1 MIAAFVQTLKDAG
14 IVSGA
19 LVTIGALCAGLYRLR
34 PVKFVVQKM
43 LVKPISTAFGA
54 WVRKQ
59 VEDATEKH
67 RELVKYHLGTNG
79 KTTPIHQRLSRLET
93 AAGLEPAKQHPE
105 DEQ

>member
-14 IVSGA
+14 IVAGA
-19 LVTIGALCAGLYRLR
+19 LVTIGALFAGLYRLR

-43 LVKPISTAFGA
+43 MVKPVSTAFGS
-54 WVRKQ
+54 WVKKQ
-59 VEDATEKH
+59 VQDATEDY
-67 RELVKYHLGTNG
+67 RQLVTYHLGTNG

-105 DEQ
+105 DEK